1 MCRDH
6 IVADVR
12 RIREEIAAE
21 CGYDLKRLAERDREV
36 AETWPGR
43 LVSKEK
49 LLRDRRASRAA
60 GK

>member
-36 AETWPGR
+36 AETY
-43 LVSKEK
+43 
-49 LLRDRRASRAA
+49 RRILQINHKSMISF
-60 GK
+60 G